1 MRGKIS
7 VNDRICLI
15 DDDVLALD
23 AMAVGLRDAGYAVLT
38 APGAAAGLD
47 LIQRN
52 GADAIVTDM
61 NMPGTSGAQLIAQ
74 ARASWPHMPIVAIS
88 GSSLAD
94 GESML
99 DASRALGANALVLK
113 PFRIAQL
120 KDVLD
125 RLLAPKQAPREPPS
139 V

>member
-1 MRGKIS
+1 
-7 VNDRICLI
+7 VTYRICLI

-23 AMAVGLRDAGYAVLT
+23 AMANGLREAGYAVLT

-47 LIQRN
+47 LVQRG

-61 NMPGTSGAQLIAQ
+61 NMPGTSGAQLIAE

-99 DASRALGANALVLK
+99 DAARALGADALLPK
-113 PFRIAQL
+113 PFRISQL
-120 KDVLD
+120 REVLD
-125 RLLAPKQAPREPPS
+125 GILAAKHASQRDPS
-139 V
+139 SL